1 MAPRENAFSYV
12 ANDIYSPSVDPGSPG
27 NPGAKGTPARVA
39 ALPLAGG
46 SGPVESSVSGP
57 LGIHTKFAA
66 ASAPDVLARCE
77 KWELQAV
84 ARRLLPGSRLRVCC
98 ICLVPNLDGENG
110 VSGVKVL
117 HSLARGSAHYGGLM
131 RCASVWVCPVC
142 SSKISEVRRAEL
154 QQVIDWW
161 RARDAGLVA
170 MLTLTTAHTRHDDL
184 GALLAALRS
193 ALRSMTKSRRYRALF
208 DCYEVTHTVRGLE
221 TTWGYANG
229 WHPHFHILLYL
240 PSTRNID
247 PVEDEVYS
255 MWAAA
260 AARVGL
266 LVDREHGVKLQATT
280 GAIGDYVSKY
290 GKSKWSAAD
299 ELARA
304 NTKRGRGAR
313 FAPFDLLR
321 QVAFSGE
328 SQFADLFVE
337 YARVFK
343 GQQHLTF
350 SKGLRAA
357 AGLDDTSDEQVV
369 DELHEDAMLLA
380 TLGEREWAAVRAL
393 GLRGQVLEVARAGD
407 RLALVAYLRD
417 VVVRAAALN

>member
-1 MAPRENAFSYV
+1 
-12 ANDIYSPSVDPGSPG
+12 
-27 NPGAKGTPARVA
+27 
-39 ALPLAGG
+39 
-46 SGPVESSVSGP
+46 
-57 LGIHTKFAA
+57 
-66 ASAPDVLARCE
+66 
-77 KWELQAV
+77 
-84 ARRLLPGSRLRVCC
+84 
-98 ICLVPNLDGENG
+98 
-110 VSGVKVL
+110 
-117 HSLARGSAHYGGLM
+117 
-131 RCASVWVCPVC
+131 
-142 SSKISEVRRAEL
+142 
-154 QQVIDWW
+154 
-161 RARDAGLVA
+161 
-170 MLTLTTAHTRHDDL
+170 
-184 GALLAALRS
+184 
-193 ALRSMTKSRRYRALF
+193 MTKSRRYRALF

>member
-1 MAPRENAFSYV
+1 MA
-12 ANDIYSPSVDPGSPG
+12 
-27 NPGAKGTPARVA
+27 
-39 ALPLAGG
+39 
-46 SGPVESSVSGP
+46 
-57 LGIHTKFAA
+57 
-66 ASAPDVLARCE
+66 
-77 KWELQAV
+77 
-84 ARRLLPGSRLRVCC
+84 
-98 ICLVPNLDGENG
+98 
-110 VSGVKVL
+110 
-117 HSLARGSAHYGGLM
+117 
-131 RCASVWVCPVC
+131 
-142 SSKISEVRRAEL
+142 
-154 QQVIDWW
+154 
-161 RARDAGLVA
+161 
-170 MLTLTTAHTRHDDL
+170 
-184 GALLAALRS
+184 
-193 ALRSMTKSRRYRALF
+193 KSRRYRALF
-208 DCYEVTHTVRGLE
+208 VRYEVSHTVRGLE

-229 WHPHFHILLYL
+229 WHPHFHILLFL

-247 PVEDEVYS
+247 PMADEFFT
-255 MWAAA
+255 MWSAALG
-260 AARVGL
+260 RVGL
-266 LVDREHGVKLQATT
+266 AADREHGVKLQATT

-304 NTKRGRGAR
+304 NTKRGRGVR

-357 AGLDDTSDEQVV
+357 AGLDDKSDEQVV
-369 DELHEDAMLLA
+369 DELHEDAVLLA

-407 RLALVAYLRD
+407 RLALVAYVRD